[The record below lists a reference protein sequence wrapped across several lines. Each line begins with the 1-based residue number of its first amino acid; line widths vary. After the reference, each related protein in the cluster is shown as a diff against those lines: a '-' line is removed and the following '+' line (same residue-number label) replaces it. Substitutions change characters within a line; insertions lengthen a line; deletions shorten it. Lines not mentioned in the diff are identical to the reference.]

1 MTWLAL
7 AWKWFLGTTVGRWIV
22 GVGVVAVA
30 IAGALAVAF
39 VKGKHAQADTDKAKD
54 AGAAQ
59 QAAQEAAAAANRS
72 ADAVR
77 ATNDEI
83 SKMPDAGTQRVGD
96 ATAGPADWLR
106 TNANRDQAGS

>member
-1 MTWLAL
+1 MIAWLA
-7 AWKWFLGTTVGRWIV
+7 AIWKAFLGTTIGRWLAGI
-22 GVGVVAVA
+22 GAVILA
-30 IAGALAVAF
+30 ILALAYVAF

-59 QAAQEAAAAANRS
+59 RAAREAAAAVQHS

-96 ATAGPADWLR
+96 ATARTAAAWLR
-106 TNANRDQAGS
+106 DNALRK

>member
-1 MTWLAL
+1 MSELWAS
-7 AWKWFLGTTVGRWIV
+7 FLTTRIGRWIV
-22 GVGVVAVA
+22 GIGAVIAA
-30 IAGALAVAF
+30 IAAAVLVAF
-39 VKGKHAQADTDKAKD
+39 VKGKHSQADTDKAKE

-59 QAAQEAAAAANRS
+59 QAAQEAATAVQHS

-96 ATAGPADWLR
+96 ATAGPTDWLR
-106 TNANRDQAGS
+106 THADRDQASS